1 MEIRELIGDIVLTI
15 VMVVSTIVLVMR
27 FWQDL
32 IIAVAA
38 TFMMLS
44 LGGLLISLG
53 MKIVSLDKS
62 VAQRERTM
70 RVNME
75 EMGKD
80 NGAPNT
86 TIRSVT
92 SRRSSTGSPGGCTG
106 EPDRHLNGLSPS
118 HDQVAW
124 ALLSEISWQTVKRR

>member
-1 MEIRELIGDIVLTI
+1 MEIRELIGDIILTI
-15 VMVVSTIVLVMR
+15 VMVVSTVVLVMR

-53 MKIVSLDKS
+53 MKIVSLEQS
-62 VAQRERTM
+62 VVQRERTM

-75 EMGKD
+75 EMGKTMTARYD
-80 NGAPNT
+80 NTVSHIEEIVDGL
-86 TIRSVT
+86 
-92 SRRSSTGSPGGCTG
+92 SRRMY
-106 EPDRHLNGLSPS
+106 R
-118 HDQVAW
+118 
-124 ALLSEISWQTVKRR
+124 

>member
-15 VMVVSTIVLVMR
+15 VMVVSTVVLVMR

-32 IIAVAA
+32 IIAAAA

-53 MKIVSLDKS
+53 MKIVSLEQS
-62 VAQRERTM
+62 VVQRERTM

-75 EMGKD
+75 EMGKTMTARYD
-80 NGAPNT
+80 NTVSHMEEIVDGL
-86 TIRSVT
+86 
-92 SRRSSTGSPGGCTG
+92 SRRMY
-106 EPDRHLNGLSPS
+106 R
-118 HDQVAW
+118 
-124 ALLSEISWQTVKRR
+124 

>member
-1 MEIRELIGDIVLTI
+1 MEIRELAGDVILTI
-15 VMVVSTIVLVMR
+15 VMVVSTVVLVMR

-53 MKIVSLDKS
+53 LKIIRLEQS

-75 EMGKD
+75 EMGKTMSAKYD
-80 NGAPNT
+80 S
-86 TIRSVT
+86 TIDHIEEIVDGL
-92 SRRSSTGSPGGCTG
+92 SRRLY
-106 EPDRHLNGLSPS
+106 R
-118 HDQVAW
+118 
-124 ALLSEISWQTVKRR
+124 

>member
-15 VMVVSTIVLVMR
+15 VMVVSTVVLVMR

-32 IIAVAA
+32 VIAAAA

-53 MKIVSLDKS
+53 IKIVSLEQS
-62 VAQRERTM
+62 VVQRERTM

-75 EMGKD
+75 EMGKTMTARYD
-80 NGAPNT
+80 NTVSHIEEIVDGL
-86 TIRSVT
+86 
-92 SRRSSTGSPGGCTG
+92 SRRMY
-106 EPDRHLNGLSPS
+106 R
-118 HDQVAW
+118 
-124 ALLSEISWQTVKRR
+124 

>member
-15 VMVVSTIVLVMR
+15 VMVISTIVLVMR

-53 MKIVSLDKS
+53 MKIVSLEKS

-75 EMGKD
+75 EMGKTMSARYD
-80 NGAPNT
+80 NTVSHIEEIVDGL
-86 TIRSVT
+86 
-92 SRRSSTGSPGGCTG
+92 SRRMY
-106 EPDRHLNGLSPS
+106 R
-118 HDQVAW
+118 
-124 ALLSEISWQTVKRR
+124 

>member
-1 MEIRELIGDIVLTI
+1 MEIRELIGDIILTI
-15 VMVVSTIVLVMR
+15 VMVVSTVVLVMR

-32 IIAVAA
+32 IVAVAA

-53 MKIVSLDKS
+53 IKIVRLEES

-75 EMGKD
+75 EMGKAMSD
-80 NGAPNT
+80 KYDITMVRIEEIVDGL
-86 TIRSVT
+86 
-92 SRRSSTGSPGGCTG
+92 SRRMY
-106 EPDRHLNGLSPS
+106 R
-118 HDQVAW
+118 
-124 ALLSEISWQTVKRR
+124 

>member
-15 VMVVSTIVLVMR
+15 VMVVSTVVLVMR

-32 IIAVAA
+32 TIAVAA
-38 TFMMLS
+38 TLMMLS

-53 MKIVSLDKS
+53 MKIVSLEQS

-75 EMGKD
+75 EMGKTMSARYD
-80 NGAPNT
+80 NTVSHIEEIVDGL
-86 TIRSVT
+86 
-92 SRRSSTGSPGGCTG
+92 SRRMY
-106 EPDRHLNGLSPS
+106 R
-118 HDQVAW
+118 
-124 ALLSEISWQTVKRR
+124 

>member
-15 VMVVSTIVLVMR
+15 VMVVSTVVLVMR

-32 IIAVAA
+32 TIAVAA

-44 LGGLLISLG
+44 LGGLLSSLCI
-53 MKIVSLDKS
+53 KIVSLEQS

-75 EMGKD
+75 EMGKTMSAKYD
-80 NGAPNT
+80 NTVSHIEEIVDGL
-86 TIRSVT
+86 
-92 SRRSSTGSPGGCTG
+92 SRRMY
-106 EPDRHLNGLSPS
+106 R
-118 HDQVAW
+118 
-124 ALLSEISWQTVKRR
+124 

>member
-15 VMVVSTIVLVMR
+15 VMVVSTVVLVMR

-53 MKIVSLDKS
+53 MKIVSLENS
-62 VAQRERTM
+62 VVQRERTM

-75 EMGKD
+75 EMGRTVSAKYD
-80 NGAPNT
+80 NTVSHIEQIVDGL
-86 TIRSVT
+86 
-92 SRRSSTGSPGGCTG
+92 SRRMY
-106 EPDRHLNGLSPS
+106 R
-118 HDQVAW
+118 
-124 ALLSEISWQTVKRR
+124 

>member
-1 MEIRELIGDIVLTI
+1 MEIRELIGDITLTI
-15 VMVVSTIVLVMR
+15 VMVVSTVVLVMR

-32 IIAVAA
+32 IIVVAA

-53 MKIVSLDKS
+53 LKIVRLEQS

-75 EMGKD
+75 EIEKAMSAKYD
-80 NGAPNT
+80 NTMSHIEEIVDGL
-86 TIRSVT
+86 
-92 SRRSSTGSPGGCTG
+92 SRRMY
-106 EPDRHLNGLSPS
+106 R
-118 HDQVAW
+118 
-124 ALLSEISWQTVKRR
+124 

>member
-15 VMVVSTIVLVMR
+15 VMVVSTVVLVMR

-38 TFMMLS
+38 TLMMLS

-53 MKIVSLDKS
+53 IKILSLEKS
-62 VAQRERTM
+62 VVQRERTM

-75 EMGKD
+75 EMGKTMSAKYD
-80 NGAPNT
+80 NTVSHIEEIVDGL
-86 TIRSVT
+86 
-92 SRRSSTGSPGGCTG
+92 SRRMY
-106 EPDRHLNGLSPS
+106 R
-118 HDQVAW
+118 
-124 ALLSEISWQTVKRR
+124 

>member
-1 MEIRELIGDIVLTI
+1 MEIRELIGDIILTI
-15 VMVVSTIVLVMR
+15 VMVVSTVVLVMR

-32 IIAVAA
+32 IVAVAA

-53 MKIVSLDKS
+53 IKIVRLEES

-75 EMGKD
+75 EMGKAMSDKYD
-80 NGAPNT
+80 NTMVRIEEIVDGL
-86 TIRSVT
+86 
-92 SRRSSTGSPGGCTG
+92 SRRMY
-106 EPDRHLNGLSPS
+106 R
-118 HDQVAW
+118 
-124 ALLSEISWQTVKRR
+124 